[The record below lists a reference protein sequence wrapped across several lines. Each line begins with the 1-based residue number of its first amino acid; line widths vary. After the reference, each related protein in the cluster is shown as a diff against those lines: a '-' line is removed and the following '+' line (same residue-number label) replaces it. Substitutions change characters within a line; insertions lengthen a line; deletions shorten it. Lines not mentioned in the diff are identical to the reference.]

1 MAGRGRG
8 LTLPAWMTDTNID
21 QSNNVENTVLLKDEI
36 NVEIKTSNNIN
47 VTNLTTTN
55 TTKNAMSIPLPPPT
69 FPRPLFQPPPVNHIL
84 NKPPPFLPPPHS
96 LPIPPPFIPP
106 YQLNPPPI
114 MPYGAHMFQQNTVNQ
129 SFSSQSM
136 IPQHMGIPVPPS
148 VAPNLSLPPNQI
160 IGSMNFSQNMLNS
173 LPGSSIS
180 SQPTAPGPVV
190 GDPNND
196 LSCWTEYSSDEGRK
210 YWYNKITLV
219 STYDKPFCL
228 KTPEERS
235 IPACKWK
242 EYSADGKKYY
252 SDGNESL

>member
-8 LTLPAWMTDTNID
+8 LTLPAWMTDTNTD
-21 QSNNVENTVLLKDEI
+21 RNSESTDLLKDEI
-36 NVEIKTSNNIN
+36 SVEIKTKSININ
-47 VTNLTTTN
+47 NEINLTN
-55 TTKNAMSIPLPPPT
+55 TTKIAVPLPPPS
-69 FPRPLFQPPPVNHIL
+69 FPRPLFPPPTL
-84 NKPPPFLPPPHS
+84 NKPPMHLTHS
-96 LPIPPPFIPP
+96 QPMPPPFIPP
-106 YQLNPPPI
+106 YQFIPPPI
-114 MPYGAHMFQQNTVNQ
+114 MPFGANMFQQNIVNH

-136 IPQHMGIPVPPS
+136 IPQHMGIPVPPLVS
-148 VAPNLSLPPNQI
+148 TSISLAPNQNM
-160 IGSMNFSQNMLNS
+160 GSINLSQNRLNS
-173 LPGSSIS
+173 LPNSSIS
-180 SQPTAPGPVV
+180 SQPTAPVV

-196 LSCWTEYSSDEGRK
+196 LSCWAEYVSDEGRK